1 MGRDGLLAPGKV
13 LMGMVILTPLRTT
26 CLNQL
31 ALRDCHLT
39 RYTLWWERSLYVR
52 IRLMDPLGFDGAWLF
67 SPRIH
72 KDGRGQF
79 LEWFRSDELDRPLDL
94 AQANCS
100 VSARGVL
107 RGLHYADVHARSGQV
122 RHLRLRQRPR
132 RRGGPQNRLAH
143 LRPVGRGAAGRR
155 LAAGGVPGRG
165 LGHAFFTLSESATV
179 IYLCSTS
186 YAPRRE
192 HGVHPLDPAL
202 GIVWPEGIEPILS
215 DKDAAAPTLA
225 EAAEH
230 GLLPSYADCLAH
242 YASAPGPQQGRPGRV

>member
-1 MGRDGLLAPGKV
+1 
-13 LMGMVILTPLRTT
+13 
-26 CLNQL
+26 
-31 ALRDCHLT
+31 
-39 RYTLWWERSLYVR
+39 
-52 IRLMDPLGFDGAWLF
+52 MDPLGFDGAWLF
-67 SPRIH
+67 SPHIH

-107 RGLHYADVHARSGQV
+107 RGLHYADVPPGQAKYVTCVSGSV
-122 RHLRLRQRPR
+122 LDVAVDLRTGSPTFGQWAAVQLDDVSRQAVY
-132 RRGGPQNRLAH
+132 LAE
-143 LRPVGRGAAGRR
+143 
-155 LAAGGVPGRG
+155 G

-186 YAPRRE
+186 YAPQRE
-192 HGVHPLDPAL
+192 HGIHPLDPAL

-225 EAAEH
+225 EAIEQ

-242 YASAPGPQQGRPGRV
+242 YASSPGPQQGRPGRV